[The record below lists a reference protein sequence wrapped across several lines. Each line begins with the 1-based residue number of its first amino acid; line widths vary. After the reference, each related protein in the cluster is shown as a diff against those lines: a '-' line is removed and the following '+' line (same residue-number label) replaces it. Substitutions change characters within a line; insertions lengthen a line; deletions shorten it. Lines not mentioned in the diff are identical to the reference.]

1 MWERAMAR
9 LIDTMDEK
17 QMWKSWMNTRLTLKQ
32 WCKELCKPLVLEA
45 DCATDIKL
53 KQEREQ

>member
-1 MWERAMAR
+1 MAR

-32 WCKELCKPLVLEA
+32 WCRELCKPLVLEA
-45 DCATDIKL
+45 ECATDIKQAPPV
-53 KQEREQ
+53 KGEVE